1 MHVAVVSHYRLPV
14 VGYGG
19 TERIVAALV
28 RGLADRGHRV
38 TVLARPGTTLV
49 EAHRVVALPEP
60 VFRNPG
66 AELPRFIPDGADVV
80 HAHFP
85 VSEPPSGPP
94 FLQTLYG
101 NMRADDVLPPHTVCL
116 SRNHALRHGGR
127 AWVYC
132 GLDPGDFTFRRA
144 KDDYDLF
151 IGRLHSIK
159 GYRWAIA
166 GAKRTRRRLLVA
178 GGWRLSFSRYVRY
191 VGAVDGPR
199 KRELL
204 AGARCV
210 WMPALWDEPFGLTLI
225 EPLLSGTPVLGTRRG
240 SLPEILTPEVGA
252 LCETL
257 EEMIEASRTI
267 GSRSA
272 DACRA
277 HAERYFSHHAMA
289 DAYVEVYRHLAH
301 TGRLP
306 EGQPTPWAP
315 QITS

>member
-1 MHVAVVSHYRLPV
+1 MHVAVVSHYQLPV

-28 RGLADRGHRV
+28 RGLAERGHRV
-38 TVLARPGTTLV
+38 TLLARPGSALPEV
-49 EAHRVVALPEP
+49 ARVVALPERA
-60 VFRNPG
+60 FRNP
-66 AELPRFIPDGADVV
+66 AIELPRYVPDDTDVV

-85 VSEPPSGPP
+85 VTMAPPGPP
-94 FLQTLYG
+94 FLQSLYG
-101 NMRADDVLPPHTVCL
+101 NMRAGDVLPPHTVCL

-132 GLDPGDFTFRRA
+132 GLDPREFTFRRE

-151 IGRLHSIK
+151 IGRIHSTK

-166 GAKRTRRRLLVA
+166 GAKRTRHRLVIA
-178 GGWRLSFSRYVRY
+178 GGWRPSFSRYVRY
-191 VGAVDGPR
+191 VGEVDGAR

-204 AGARCV
+204 AAARCV
-210 WMPALWDEPFGLTLI
+210 WMPAQWDEPFGLTLI
-225 EPLLSGTPVLGTRRG
+225 EPLFSGTPVLGTRRG

-252 LCETL
+252 LCDTL
-257 EEMIEASRTI
+257 EEMIAASRTI

-289 DAYVEVYRHLAH
+289 DAYVDVYRSLAQ
-301 TGRLP
+301 TGELP
-306 EGQPTPWAP
+306 DGCPTPWSP

>member
-1 MHVAVVSHYRLPV
+1 MHVTIVTHYRLPV

-19 TERIVAALV
+19 TERIVSALA
-28 RGLADRGHRV
+28 RGLAARGHRV
-38 TVLARPGTTLV
+38 TLLARPGSELPAV
-49 EAHRVVALPEP
+49 HRVVALPDDA
-60 VFRNPG
+60 FRAP
-66 AELPRFIPDGADVV
+66 AEALRQFVPDDTDVV

-85 VSEPPSGPP
+85 VAAPPPGAP

-101 NMRADDVLPPHTVCL
+101 NLGAGDELPPHTVCL
-116 SRNHALRHGGR
+116 SRNHANRHGTD

-132 GLDPGDFTFRRA
+132 GLDPAEFTFRRD

-166 GAKRTRRRLLVA
+166 GAKQTRQRLLIA
-178 GGWRLSFSRYVRY
+178 GGWRPSFSRYVRY
-191 VGAVDGPR
+191 VGEVDGAR

-240 SLPEILTPEVGA
+240 SLPEILTAEVGA
-252 LCETL
+252 LCDTQ
-257 EEMIEASRTI
+257 EEMIAASRTI
-267 GSRSA
+267 ASRSP

-277 HAERYFSHHAMA
+277 HAERFFSHLAMA
-289 DAYVEVYRHLAH
+289 DAYVGVYRHLIA
-301 TGRLP
+301 TGQLP
-306 EGQPTPWAP
+306 AGRPTPWAP
-315 QITS
+315 HTTS